1 MELKQLISSFYG
13 KKNNPTKLQV
23 KYEDCVLW
31 VKHAPCLKVCFD
43 EASPAKK
50 RSTHFCEAITLSC
63 CLLSSCLTLSRWPS
77 HARCLSRGLHSGTGF
92 FMACGTA
99 PTRRGKAKLAAVA
112 KGAQLPLQSF
122 PPHALPQ
129 LACPLAFQGKGTPC
143 SPSFSLEL
151 GNPFYPQCFI
161 TPKCCGT
168 APVTEMVRG
177 RVGGRWAQCHHSQ
190 DWPKLGHDTTA
201 HSFAVPWRDPGQP

>member
-92 FMACGTA
+92 FVACGTA

-129 LACPLAFQGKGTPC
+129 LACPLAFPGEGDSLLPFLFPGAGQSLLPTVFYHPKMLWHSSCDRNGAGESWRQVGTVPPW
-143 SPSFSLEL
+143 SGL
-151 GNPFYPQCFI
+151 
-161 TPKCCGT
+161 
-168 APVTEMVRG
+168 
-177 RVGGRWAQCHHSQ
+177 AQA
-190 DWPKLGHDTTA
+190 WP
-201 HSFAVPWRDPGQP
+201 